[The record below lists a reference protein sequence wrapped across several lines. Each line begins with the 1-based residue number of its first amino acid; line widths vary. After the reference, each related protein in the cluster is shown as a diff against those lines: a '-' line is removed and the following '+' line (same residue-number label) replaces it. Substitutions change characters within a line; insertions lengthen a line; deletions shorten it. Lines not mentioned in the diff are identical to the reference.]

1 MSAVTN
7 ALHLLNDRLV
17 IAHTIGESFDLAGGE
32 NAPAWVHV
40 YQTQI
45 ESIRQASEAL
55 ETMLLG
61 DGGNPHGSEAQRVEG
76 YPSAPP
82 TACEASTAVDQAQA
96 VDHAECINVGHPV
109 VSQGPSHRHEKPAV
123 TA

>member
-1 MSAVTN
+1 MSDIRN
-7 ALHLLNDRLV
+7 ALNLLNDRLV
-17 IAHTIGESFDLAGGE
+17 IAHTIGESFGLAGGE
-32 NAPAWVHV
+32 NAPAWVYV

-55 ETMLLG
+55 ETLLLG
-61 DGGNPHGSEAQRVEG
+61 DGGNPHVSEAQRVEG

-82 TACEASTAVDQAQA
+82 TVCEAFRAVDQAQP
-96 VDHAECINVGHPV
+96 VDQAECLNVGHPV